1 MVNRAD
7 DFVIAGHRMRMSFEQ
22 EVNGT
27 WLIPSLNH
35 FKVQHSDSEE
45 PLLSITVDDSLRP
58 VPAAP

>member
-35 FKVQHSDSEE
+35 FKVRI
-45 PLLSITVDDSLRP
+45 LTARSLC
-58 VPAAP
+58 